1 VPIPAKNQDAHAV
14 ANAGL
19 LLPATLGQRLG
30 VEAIVDQ
37 LVKPGDR
44 LGPTAW
50 PYGDPASFLR
60 GCGHR
65 MVIGWQRVRVAW
77 DLSASGCG

>member
-30 VEAIVDQ
+30 IEAIVDQ
-37 LVKPGDR
+37 LVNPGDR
-44 LGPTAW
+44 LGHHRLAVRRSRGYSSGDEVIAW
-50 PYGDPASFLR
+50 TLAGG
-60 GCGHR
+60 GCG
-65 MVIGWQRVRVAW
+65 
-77 DLSASGCG
+77 